1 MLPGPLHVIGGEH
14 GVAADG
20 EVLVVFGGE
29 GEFGDDGGVE
39 PTVFGFDEE
48 DG

>member
-1 MLPGPLHVIGGEH
+1 MLPGPLSVIGGEH

-20 EVLVVFGGE
+20 EVFVAFGDQ
-29 GEFGDDGGVE
+29 GEFGDHGGVE
-39 PTVFGFDEE
+39 PTVFGFCEK